1 MNKEDILEMSK
12 QENKGQDLANL
23 EVSKSGMQIGW
34 ITIICLLAAVS
45 VVDAIVYSR
54 VNNGIFF
61 SVMAGSCAVFLYKY
75 IRLRKKHEICISI
88 IYAISAICFL
98 IAWIISLTNWRG

>member
-34 ITIICLLAAVS
+34 TLIICLLAVVS
-45 VVDAIVYSR
+45 VVDAVVYSR
-54 VNNGIFF
+54 INNGVFF

-75 IRLRKKHEICISI
+75 IKLRKKHELFVSVL
-88 IYAISAICFL
+88 YAISAVCFL
-98 IAWIISLTNWRG
+98 IAWIMSLIN